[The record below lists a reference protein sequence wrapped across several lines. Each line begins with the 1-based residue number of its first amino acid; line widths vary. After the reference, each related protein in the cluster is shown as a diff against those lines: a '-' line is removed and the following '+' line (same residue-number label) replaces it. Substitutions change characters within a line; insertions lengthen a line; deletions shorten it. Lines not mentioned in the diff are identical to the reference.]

1 MEESWTFTE
10 SFQRE
15 LTFRKFYDFLKMQK
29 QYKYSS
35 LTQHESCK
43 CEIWE
48 NAKLLTSA
56 VNQKLKNVDS
66 KLSASVKEIVGG
78 YSCDIANEN
87 CKKNNCTQCSSLT
100 ITDSD
105 FEDSSSSS
113 FNSEDLSSA
122 NRANINLFKVS
133 NKRIKK
139 RCEICWK
146 LTIKTAEWR
155 QWRHS
160 GVFIVEFQHISHLF
174 LLFLLLTLN
183 K

>member
-1 MEESWTFTE
+1 
-10 SFQRE
+10 
-15 LTFRKFYDFLKMQK
+15 MQK

-35 LTQHESCK
+35 LTRHESCT
-43 CEIWE
+43 CEICE
-48 NAKLLTSA
+48 NANLLTSA

-113 FNSEDLSSA
+113 FNSEDLSRA

-139 RCEICWK
+139 
-146 LTIKTAEWR
+146 
-155 QWRHS
+155 
-160 GVFIVEFQHISHLF
+160 GVKYVES
-174 LLFLLLTLN
+174 
-183 K
+183 

>member
-15 LTFRKFYDFLKMQK
+15 LTFTKFYDFLKMQK

-43 CEIWE
+43 CEICE

-87 CKKNNCTQCSSLT
+87 CKKNNCTQYSSLT

-139 RCEICWK
+139 
-146 LTIKTAEWR
+146 
-155 QWRHS
+155 
-160 GVFIVEFQHISHLF
+160 GVKYVES
-174 LLFLLLTLN
+174 
-183 K
+183 